1 MIGAVALRLT
11 KAMRLRSRREF
22 VAVQTSG
29 TKVSTRNFLA
39 LIARHPDGAG
49 RIGFTVTKKIGNA
62 VVRNRVKRLMRE
74 WMRRNGWVAPGWD
87 VVIIAKDG
95 AARLR
100 GLDELG
106 PDLMRIQKA
115 VAG

>member
-1 MIGAVALRLT
+1 MAQRLT

-22 VAVQTSG
+22 VDVQTTG

-39 LIARHPDGAG
+39 LVARREGSAG
-49 RIGFTVTKKIGNA
+49 RVGLTVTKKIGNA
-62 VVRNRVKRLMRE
+62 VTRNRVKRLMRE
-74 WMRRNGWVAPGWD
+74 WLRRNGWVAPGFD

-100 GLDELG
+100 GLDEIG

-115 VAG
+115 VG

>member
-1 MIGAVALRLT
+1 VAQRLT
-11 KAMRLRSRREF
+11 KAMRLRTRREF
-22 VAVQTSG
+22 VAVQSTG

-39 LIARHPDGAG
+39 LIAPHAGAG
-49 RIGFTVTKKIGNA
+49 RVGFTVTKKIGNA
-62 VVRNRVKRLMRE
+62 VTRNRVKRLMRE
-74 WMRRNGWVAPGWD
+74 WLRRNGWVAPGHD

-100 GLDELG
+100 GMDELG

-115 VAG
+115 VGGC

>member
-1 MIGAVALRLT
+1 MAQRLT

-22 VAVQTSG
+22 VAVQTTG

-39 LIARHPDGAG
+39 LIARREGGVG
-49 RIGFTVTKKIGNA
+49 RVGFTVTKKIGNA
-62 VVRNRVKRLMRE
+62 VTRNRVKRLMRE
-74 WMRRNGWVAPGWD
+74 WLRRNGWVAPGFD

-100 GLDELG
+100 GLDEIG

-115 VAG
+115 VG

>member
-1 MIGAVALRLT
+1 LAHRLT
-11 KAMRLRSRREF
+11 KAMRLRTRREF
-22 VAVQTSG
+22 VAVQTTG

-39 LIARHPDGAG
+39 LFARRPAG
-49 RIGFTVTKKIGNA
+49 PGRVGFTVTKKIGNA
-62 VVRNRVKRLMRE
+62 VTRNRVKRLMRE
-74 WMRRNGWVAPGWD
+74 WLRRNGWVAPGVD

-95 AARLR
+95 AARLA

-115 VAG
+115 VAGC